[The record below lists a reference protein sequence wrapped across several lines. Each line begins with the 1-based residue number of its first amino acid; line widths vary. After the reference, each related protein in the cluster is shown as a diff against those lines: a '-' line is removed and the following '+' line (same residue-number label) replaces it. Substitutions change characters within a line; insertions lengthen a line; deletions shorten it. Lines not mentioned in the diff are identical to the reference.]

1 MTTDNTIQAI
11 QIDDKSYAVDSLS
24 TEAVEVVKTIA
35 ENQQVSGI
43 LQAQLKHIQ
52 IGAAALQNALKEL
65 VKDVEPIETEAPAE
79 PASVEVTE

>member
-1 MTTDNTIQAI
+1 MTTENKIQAI
-11 QIDDKSYAVDSLS
+11 RIDDKNYSVDDLS
-24 TEAVEVVKTIA
+24 TEAMDVVKTIA

-65 VKDVEPIETEAPAE
+65 VKGIEPIEIDEPSE
-79 PASVEVTE
+79 PATVEVTE